1 MSAPKPL
8 QKGDRVSWNTPQGR
22 TQGRIVERRT
32 SDFTFA
38 DQDFIATEKEPAYI
52 VESEK
57 SGKKAAHQR
66 AGLRKITARD

>member
-1 MSAPKPL
+1 MSAPKAL

-22 TQGRIVERRT
+22 TQGRVVERRT
-32 SDFTFA
+32 SDFTFFFKDSA
-38 DQDFIATEKEPAYI
+38 ATEKEPAYI

-66 AGLRKITARD
+66 AGLRKIAARD